1 MSGRTRRIARIL
13 AVKNALV
20 VLVAL
25 FLAFALCEGIVR
37 LFYDPEN
44 LGTVIRFDENLGW
57 SLDPGAHLHSRDH
70 EHDLDYRIRINSLGL
85 RDREIVEKKPPG
97 VRRVLLVGDSF
108 VFGTGI
114 EARWRTSDILGR
126 ALQDNV
132 EVINAG
138 VSGWGTGQELV
149 HYESTLRQLEPDV
162 VILTMMMANDVINNT
177 LDHLFLGDA
186 SKPRFTL
193 EGEKLTWS
201 GPVERPPK
209 ARPNLRSMLKKS
221 HLLVLAK
228 RRIVAMRSKPAQ
240 DIGVAAE
247 SGLEEEWIR
256 GKYSHWLAYEH
267 DYPEELEQGW
277 AVTERLL
284 DRFAA
289 DCEADGVEFIVFAF
303 PLKIEV
309 DDAWRER
316 LLTRAQVS
324 PKSLDLKKPYRRLS
338 EYCESRGI
346 EFLYPLDEFRAAAQR
361 RNLYLMLD
369 GHPSRYG
376 HFAAAG
382 VLLKRLNAYHNYDFA
397 ISAIDEPLFA
407 ELQ

>member
-209 ARPNLRSMLKKS
+209 ARPNLRSTLKKS

-228 RRIVAMRSKPAQ
+228 RRIDAMRSK
-240 DIGVAAE
+240 
-247 SGLEEEWIR
+247 
-256 GKYSHWLAYEH
+256 
-267 DYPEELEQGW
+267 LEQGW